1 MEVCVVALGKIGLP
15 LAVQFASK
23 GHRVHGADINPFV
36 VKQVNDAV
44 EPFPGEHDLSRRLG
58 EVIKAGA
65 LDASVDVEAQVRRSE
80 VVVVVVPLIV
90 TSEKEP
96 DFTLIDRATES
107 IGRGLKPGTLVI
119 FETTLPIG
127 TTRSRIWPR
136 LCSAMRDCVPDEV
149 LLCFSP
155 ERVFSGRIFA
165 DLRRYPKIVGGLTHD
180 ATRAAVNFYESA
192 LDFDDR
198 PDLPRPNGVWPVDSC
213 EAAEMAKLAETTFR
227 DVNIALA
234 NEFAVHAEEMNID
247 VYQVIEAANSQPF
260 SLIHQPGV
268 AVGGHCIPV
277 YPHLY
282 LHSHRDARLPHLSR
296 IINDGNPERLVDLIV
311 QRFGDIHGWRLVI
324 LGLAYRGGVKES
336 AYSGAFALRDAVL
349 RLGAIPLLHDPL
361 YSPEEVEAHGFESY
375 VMGEPCDAVIV
386 QADHKD
392 YAKLSADHFPGVRH
406 VVDGR
411 RILDLSRWTE
421 GVCVDT
427 VGMPRSTR

>member
-23 GHRVHGADINPFV
+23 GHRVRGADVNPTVVEQIN
-36 VKQVNDAV
+36 AGI
-44 EPFPGEHDLSRRLG
+44 EPFPGEFDLGRRLKA
-58 EVIKAGA
+58 VIRDGT
-65 LDASVDVEAQVRRSE
+65 LEASTDVETQVKKSE
-80 VVVVVVPLIV
+80 VVVVVVPLVV
-90 TSEKEP
+90 TPDKAP
-96 DFTLIDRATES
+96 DFALIDRATEA
-107 IGRGLKPGTLVI
+107 IGRGLQPGTLVI

-127 TTRSRIWPR
+127 TTRNRIWPR
-136 LCSAMRDCVPDEV
+136 LCNAMVDCSPDQV
-149 LLCFSP
+149 HLCFSP

-165 DLRRYPKIVGGLTHD
+165 DLKRYPKIVGGMTTA
-180 ATRAAVNFYESA
+180 ATQAAVQFYESS

-198 PDLPRPNGVWPVDSC
+198 EDLSKPNGVWPVDSC

-234 NEFAVHAEEMNID
+234 NEFAMHAEEMNID

-282 LHSHRDARLPHLSR
+282 LHSHTNASIPRVSRAVNDA
-296 IINDGNPERLVDLIV
+296 NPSRLVSLV
-311 QRFGDIHGWRLVI
+311 SSRYGDIRGWRVVI

-336 AYSGAFALRDAVL
+336 AYSGAFALREAIANVGAV
-349 RLGAIPLLHDPL
+349 PLLHDPL
-361 YSPEEVEAHGFESY
+361 YSAKEIEAHGFAPFKL
-375 VMGEPCDAVIV
+375 GEACEAVII
-386 QADHKD
+386 QADHAA
-392 YAKLSADHFPGVRH
+392 YAQLVSDDFPGVRY

-411 RILDLSRWTE
+411 RILDHSRW
-421 GVCVDT
+421 GGDIVIDT
-427 VGMPRSTR
+427 VGMPRHPN